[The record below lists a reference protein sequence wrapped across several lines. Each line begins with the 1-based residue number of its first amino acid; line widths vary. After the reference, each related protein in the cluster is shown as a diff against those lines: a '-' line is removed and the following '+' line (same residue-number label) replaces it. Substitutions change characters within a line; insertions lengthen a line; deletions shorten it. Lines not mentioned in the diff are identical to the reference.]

1 MVNINDCQPMT
12 DHFDGIDQLVK
23 EAPHTE
29 GAPNFRRVRENF
41 HQVLNLESKNP
52 KFLADYLHSE
62 INVQD
67 NEFEIVLLVKPQN
80 C

>member
-29 GAPNFRRVRENF
+29 GAPNFRRVREIF
-41 HQVLNLESKNP
+41 HQDFEFRIILVQK
-52 KFLADYLHSE
+52 KFKVPSRLFA
-62 INVQD
+62 
-67 NEFEIVLLVKPQN
+67 F
-80 C
+80 

>member
-41 HQVLNLESKNP
+41 HQVLNLES
-52 KFLADYLHSE
+52 YLRKK
-62 INVQD
+62 INS
-67 NEFEIVLLVKPQN
+67 F
-80 C
+80 